1 LEVRPS
7 GQRGDFMDYVIYGA
21 VGLLAVWSVFYVARN
36 LLRQAKGQC
45 SQGCAGCDGHCDCH
59 QNRQEGTK

>member
-1 LEVRPS
+1 
-7 GQRGDFMDYVIYGA
+7 MDYVIYGA